1 MMEKIS
7 PTVLKYAKWVS
18 IALVVLF
25 LPYAFF
31 FLLPLTLPLLMDN
44 AFHVSKSNPIDA
56 YGLMGDSYGI
66 FNAFF
71 SGLAFLGVL
80 ITLYLQSRDKR
91 KRTVVE
97 QYYQML
103 DVQQKVID
111 EINVSQVR
119 KAKQGEPVTVAKG
132 RKAFVEFKIQ
142 MKHLVKA
149 IRDVVGKNGFEL
161 SDVDIADIAYAIFFY
176 GSSKSWKPFMMEYLK
191 DYPDTE
197 RLVDAI
203 ITRLDNEKNYILY
216 RPNQNYL
223 SVYYRNM
230 YNAIKLIDNSSLF
243 SEVEKLNYVKILRA
257 QLSNAELYVLFFNI
271 ISRFGK
277 KWIANNYVTKYQLIQ
292 NLPSKYCDGYYP
304 KDYFPEIKFEGD
316 ELCLSPFKEQI
327 VKRGNFYSNVYFKNT
342 HTGI

>member
-1 MMEKIS
+1 MKKMTIMMEKMNS
-7 PTVLKYAKWVS
+7 KVLKYAKWVG
-18 IALVVLF
+18 IIIVVFSL
-25 LPYAFF
+25 LYAFF
-31 FLLPLTLPLLMDN
+31 FLLPLTLPYFRDN
-44 AFHVSKSNPIDA
+44 VFHVSKANPIDA
-56 YGLMGDSYGI
+56 FGLMGDSYGI
-66 FNAFF
+66 FNALF

-80 ITLYLQSRDKR
+80 VTLCLQSRDNR
-91 KRTVVE
+91 KRTVEE

-119 KAKQGEPVTVAKG
+119 MVKLGAPVAVAEG

-142 MKHLVKA
+142 MKYLLKA
-149 IRDVVGKNGFEL
+149 IKDVVGRNGFEL
-161 SDVDIADIAYAIFFY
+161 SDVDVADIAYAVFFY
-176 GSSKSWKPFMMEYLK
+176 GSSKTWKPFMMEYLK

-203 ITRLDNEKNYILY
+203 ITKLDNEKRYILY

-223 SVYYRNM
+223 SVYFRNM

-243 SEVEKLNYVKILRA
+243 NNEEKMNYVKILRA
-257 QLSNAELYVLFFNI
+257 QLSNAELYILFFNI

-277 KWIANNYVTKYQLIQ
+277 KWIDNNYVTKYQLIQ

-316 ELCLSPFKEQI
+316 ELCLSPFKKLI
-327 VKRGNFYSNVYFKNT
+327 VQRGN
-342 HTGI
+342 